1 MKTALVIAVPL
12 GVLFT
17 LFAWRISEL
26 LSPDAIGMA
35 IGMLFGVLAGVPTAA
50 LVLVAS
56 RRGGGA
62 QYDGWVDVNPMD
74 RDGRIRITGSGLDGV
89 YLPEPAER
97 PEVQA
102 DYEIVKVHHASTH

>member
-17 LFAWRISEL
+17 LFAWRLSHI

-35 IGMLFGVLAGVPTAA
+35 LGMLLGVLAGVPTAA
-50 LVLVAS
+50 LVIVAS

-62 QYDGWVDVNPMD
+62 QYDGWVDVSRAY

-102 DYEIVKVHHASTH
+102 DYEIARVNR